1 MMYLIIRPIPI
12 TTVLASTVAS
22 QPDYSLANL
31 ILMAVYVGLTLI
43 LAIVAI
49 ISIVISSRLSRDAL
63 AASDRQSRAAIE
75 AVHQQIEA
83 SKLQSQDA
91 INAVHQQIEASEKQ
105 SQETMYNQFK
115 PVIVPIESPILLR
128 STDLE
133 FLMNVENKG
142 VGVALNTW
150 GIFYVKIPLSAV
162 YHFNKRYFLVPDRTE
177 TIVFNI
183 ETDGIKAPSGEFHG
197 YGTYPGQMPGVKD
210 RGMSSG
216 SRLMI
221 TYNDV
226 FDNKYLV
233 VFDYRYELGWE
244 QVDLKKVDRR
254 LDELIETKNGSFLI

>member
-1 MMYLIIRPIPI
+1 MYLIIHPIPI

-22 QPDYSLANL
+22 QPDYSGANL
-31 ILMAVYVGLTLI
+31 ILMTVYVAATLA
-43 LAIVAI
+43 LVI
-49 ISIVISSRLSRDAL
+49 ITIWQARAVL
-63 AASDRQSRAAIE
+63 AASARQSQAAINT
-75 AVHQQIEA
+75 VHEQIEA
-83 SKLQSQDA
+83 SELQSQMA
-91 INAVHQQIEASEKQ
+91 IDAVHEQIEASEKQ

-142 VGVALNTW
+142 VGIALNTW

-254 LDELIETKNGSFLI
+254 LDELIETVVT